1 MLANPTHTISSSLVQ
16 VFLVG
21 GSSKYLHMVVKT
33 AQSKHTACPCNYI
46 VRMREDL
53 TLLPCVAYSPRAGGR
68 VLVCIPGRPGH
79 TEVISLYKSPWFSA
93 RIFAPVQ
100 LLNPVST
107 PCHRSRVEFS
117 PHIRYIRIFSSR
129 RVPYNNTPNE
139 ALECTP
145 AMTSRKYT
153 SGVKLKSLKMPID
166 TVTA

>member
-68 VLVCIPGRPGH
+68 VLVCIPGL
-79 TEVISLYKSPWFSA
+79 S
-93 RIFAPVQ
+93 
-100 LLNPVST
+100 
-107 PCHRSRVEFS
+107 
-117 PHIRYIRIFSSR
+117 
-129 RVPYNNTPNE
+129 
-139 ALECTP
+139 
-145 AMTSRKYT
+145 
-153 SGVKLKSLKMPID
+153 
-166 TVTA
+166 TVTLATHVGRGLMIRATPKYGK